1 MTTRPID
8 RFLAELRAFAKLND
22 LKAVHEP
29 ANEFEECLNDWYE
42 LQQLQEAVK
51 QAMDGINKEER
62 ILRDRYAE
70 SLRSYFGDN
79 LNEGVNTYT
88 LSNDRKLKLTHK
100 VDRKVEASALQE
112 ARKFYEEAAQPGDK
126 AFDDVLRVKYE
137 LDKRNY
143 DKLSPA
149 AAYAFSRCLVTK
161 YATPTLSL
169 D

>member
-62 ILRDRYAE
+62 ILLLPTPWPKNDFEAEGCLLYADVRQDR
-70 SLRSYFGDN
+70 G
-79 LNEGVNTYT
+79 
-88 LSNDRKLKLTHK
+88 
-100 VDRKVEASALQE
+100 
-112 ARKFYEEAAQPGDK
+112 AQ
-126 AFDDVLRVKYE
+126 
-137 LDKRNY
+137 
-143 DKLSPA
+143 
-149 AAYAFSRCLVTK
+149 
-161 YATPTLSL
+161 
-169 D
+169 